1 MTTQAYDTRG
11 PSGWTEFVA
20 VVMFGVGFFRIISAI
35 AEFSNSRKLSDLTN
49 GLFSNHLWGWAVWD
63 LLVAAAAILGGL
75 SLLDGRGFGRVLG
88 YIFGVLVIVQS
99 FAIIQYAPWYGAGM
113 IALGVLVV
121 YGVAHTPHE
130 ATS

>member
-1 MTTQAYDTRG
+1 MTTQAYDTPG

-35 AEFSNSRKLSDLTN
+35 AEFSNSRKLNDLTN

-63 LLVAAAAILGGL
+63 LLVAAAAILGGI
-75 SLLDGRGFGRVLG
+75 SLLGGNGFGRVLA

-99 FAIIQYAPWYGAGM
+99 FAIIQLAPWYGAGM
-113 IALGVLVV
+113 IALGVLVI
-121 YGVAHTPHE
+121 YGAALSRREVET
-130 ATS
+130 

>member
-35 AEFSNSRKLSDLTN
+35 AEFSNSRKLNDLTN

-63 LLVAAAAILGGL
+63 LLIAAAAILGGL
-75 SLLDGRGFGRVLG
+75 SLLGGGGFGRVLG
-88 YIFGVLVIVQS
+88 YVFGVLVIVQS
-99 FAIIQYAPWYGAGM
+99 FAIIQYAPWYGAAM
-113 IALGVLVV
+113 IALGALVV
-121 YGVAHTPHE
+121 YGVANTPRAVE
-130 ATS
+130 P